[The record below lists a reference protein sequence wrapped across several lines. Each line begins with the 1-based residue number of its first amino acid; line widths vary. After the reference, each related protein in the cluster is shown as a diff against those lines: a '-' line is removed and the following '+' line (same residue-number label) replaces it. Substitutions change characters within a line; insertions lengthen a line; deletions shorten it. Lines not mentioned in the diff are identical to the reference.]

1 LAKLASISS
10 EWDDVPRAEDS
21 SGFEL
26 KFKNAKNS
34 PDASVM
40 VSVNQ
45 KGCREQPDLHYSAGR
60 PKLPASAF
68 KGVIGMQ
75 HRLHCYVFSAL

>member
-34 PDASVM
+34 PDALGY
-40 VSVNQ
+40 NQ
-45 KGCREQPDLHYSAGR
+45 DGLSWSRLIKKDAGSSQICTTLLADRNYLHQPS
-60 PKLPASAF
+60 KE
-68 KGVIGMQ
+68 
-75 HRLHCYVFSAL
+75 